1 MKTPCIHVCRAEH
14 GRCIGCGRSIMEIA
28 AWARF
33 TDRER
38 EEIMA
43 RLRAEGYD
51 GAVTPAPTPADPPQ
65 EDTSQ
70 EGRVAAP
77 VPGPAQAP
85 GAVVLRPATRHLPR
99 SALIDGIPYG
109 ERVVRLVEALQAIA
123 EGDGDGESCRA
134 IARRAL
140 GEEG

>member
-1 MKTPCIHVCRAEH
+1 MKTPCIHVCRAER
-14 GRCIGCGRSIMEIA
+14 GRCIGCGRTIMEIA
-28 AWARF
+28 AWSRF

-51 GAVTPAPTPADPPQ
+51 TAAAPAPADPPR
-65 EDTSQ
+65 EDRPR
-70 EGRVAAP
+70 EGSVAAP
-77 VPGPAQAP
+77 VPGPPQAP
-85 GAVVLRPATRHLPR
+85 EAVVLCPATRHLPR
-99 SALIDGIPYG
+99 SVRIDGIPYG

-123 EGDGDGESCRA
+123 DGDGDGETCRA

-140 GEEG
+140 GKQG